1 MAFIVEMNEGKFFVA
16 VFVLQLVVIT
26 KSVYI
31 DEDGTQY
38 QGYGSNELFGD
49 GEFEEQ
55 EYEDYVSLD
64 KRFTYSYH
72 YAKEIMYQFFR
83 EQTIF

>member
-1 MAFIVEMNEGKFFVA
+1 MALLVEMNIGKLIVA
-16 VFVLQLVVIT
+16 VFVLELIVIT
-26 KSVYI
+26 NSVFI

-64 KRFTYSYH
+64 KRFTDSYH
-72 YAKEIMYQFFR
+72 YAKEIMFQFF
-83 EQTIF
+83 

>member
-1 MAFIVEMNEGKFFVA
+1 MALLVEMNIGKLIVA
-16 VFVLQLVVIT
+16 VFVLELIVIT
-26 KSVYI
+26 KSVYT

-64 KRFTYSYH
+64 KRIH
-72 YAKEIMYQFFR
+72 
-83 EQTIF
+83 

>member
-1 MAFIVEMNEGKFFVA
+1 MALLVEMNLGKLIVA
-16 VFVLQLVVIT
+16 VFVLELIVIT

-55 EYEDYVSLD
+55 EYEDYVSWDIKFYLTSLS
-64 KRFTYSYH
+64 K
-72 YAKEIMYQFFR
+72 K
-83 EQTIF
+83 

>member
-1 MAFIVEMNEGKFFVA
+1 MILLVEMKLGLLFVS
-16 VFVLQLVVIT
+16 VFLLQLIVIT
-26 KSVYI
+26 KSVYT

-38 QGYGSNELFGD
+38 HGFGSNELFGD

-64 KRFTYSYH
+64 TRF
-72 YAKEIMYQFFR
+72 
-83 EQTIF
+83 

>member
-1 MAFIVEMNEGKFFVA
+1 MALLVEMNLGRLFVA
-16 VFVLQLVVIT
+16 VFVLELIVIT

-64 KRFTYSYH
+64 KRLTDSYH
-72 YAKEIMYQFFR
+72 YAKEIMFQFFR

>member
-1 MAFIVEMNEGKFFVA
+1 MALLVEMNLGRLFAA
-16 VFVLQLVVIT
+16 VFVFELIVIS

-55 EYEDYVSLD
+55 EYEDYV
-64 KRFTYSYH
+64 R
-72 YAKEIMYQFFR
+72 
-83 EQTIF
+83 

>member
-1 MAFIVEMNEGKFFVA
+1 MAFIVEMNIGKIFLA
-16 VFVLQLVVIT
+16 VFVLQLIVIT

-64 KRFTYSYH
+64 TRFSDFYH
-72 YAKEIMYQFFR
+72 YAKEVMFQFFR
-83 EQTIF
+83 EQIIF